1 MRAHLSSHILSCAQ
15 LPSLFFLCC
24 LLIPLIRSSN
34 IILWILRLNS
44 MIFLGSGKENY
55 IRWTKNDKHLSV
67 FSFHPY
73 PMSLYLSAFWLDSP
87 LPLRYTDFSRSI
99 ALYCNLFS
107 LILKSFRKT
116 QKNNTNDDLFLPVSS
131 RILKLPTFFK
141 VFIKLCAQQLL
152 VLFTSPFFPSSLFA
166 FVIWQI
172 LSVLQIVS
180 DVKHLS
186 RSFFSMKNKERKRK
200 ILI

>member
-1 MRAHLSSHILSCAQ
+1 
-15 LPSLFFLCC
+15 
-24 LLIPLIRSSN
+24 
-34 IILWILRLNS
+34 
-44 MIFLGSGKENY
+44 MIFLGSGTENY
-55 IRWTKNDKHLSV
+55 SRWTKNDKHLSV
-67 FSFHPY
+67 FSFHPI
-73 PMSLYLSAFWLDSP
+73 PTSLYLSAFWLDSP

-152 VLFTSPFFPSSLFA
+152 VLFTSPFFSVVFICFRYLANIVRLANRFWCQTLKPKLLNEKQRAKKKNINLVNSLYAHPFFVYHHHAKLAHTTPLQLNPSAS
-166 FVIWQI
+166 
-172 LSVLQIVS
+172 
-180 DVKHLS
+180 
-186 RSFFSMKNKERKRK
+186 KRK
-200 ILI
+200 EKKISNPS